1 MSVTVTKEGN
11 LRRSLV
17 LDAGLDKLQAF
28 LLEMSPGDELNV
40 ERAMQISGLA
50 RDVCVLVLEALV
62 RAGLMIRLQQDAY
75 IRRDGTV
82 SELQPA

>member
-1 MSVTVTKEGN
+1 MSKEGN
-11 LRRSLV
+11 VRRSLV

-50 RDVCVLVLEALV
+50 RDVCVQVLEALV
-62 RAGLMIRLQQDAY
+62 RAGLMIRLQHDAY
-75 IRRDGTV
+75 IRRDGTL